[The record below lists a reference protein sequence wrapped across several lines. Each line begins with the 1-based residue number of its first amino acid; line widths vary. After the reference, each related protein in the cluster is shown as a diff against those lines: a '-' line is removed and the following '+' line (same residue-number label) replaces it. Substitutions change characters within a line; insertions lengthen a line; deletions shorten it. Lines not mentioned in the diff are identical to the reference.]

1 MFEFLYLMH
10 SFKSDII
17 NKDTFSIIL
26 LKIDFIRPGQSDLSL
41 KLCLEKLLRVVVKGI
56 NVKDGSEITC

>member
-1 MFEFLYLMH
+1 MH

-17 NKDTFSIIL
+17 NKDTFSIIH

-41 KLCLEKLLRVVVKGI
+41 KLCLEQILNVVVKDI
-56 NVKDGSEITC
+56 NVKNRSETTC